1 MRVIAS
7 ALVCLMALTWA
18 ACGAEQHDAKEGGES
33 AAAPDARSPL
43 TGKGDTVHQ
52 TVDGTQQ

>member
-1 MRVIAS
+1 MRVVPS
-7 ALVCLMALTWA
+7 ALVLLMTLTWA

-33 AAAPDARSPL
+33 ATPPDARSPL